1 MAERVKS
8 TLFVVTGNRLRDGRV
23 VYLRPDRTWGGALD
37 EAWTLTDAA
46 ERDALLA
53 WAQPTERLVV
63 TGIYS
68 FDISIT
74 ESGRRL
80 LSTRETL
87 RAQGEAA
94 TRRRMGFE
102 G

>member
-23 VYLRPDRTWGGALD
+23 VYLRPDRSWGPDLD

-46 ERDALLA
+46 ERDALVA
-53 WAQPTERLVV
+53 WAQPSQRLEI
-63 TGIYS
+63 TGIYA

-74 ESGRRL
+74 ESGARV

-87 RAQGEAA
+87 RAQGEVA
-94 TRRRMGFE
+94 TRRRMGIE